1 MIDATAR
8 QRHIDDS
15 GSVERRGRLHLSG
28 LPVGQ
33 AVDRRG
39 MGAKEVLGWDGTG
52 CLESVGGCG
61 SGLVLNG
68 QECWRGTGVVCVC
81 VCVGGGVG
89 VGDGLE

>member
-1 MIDATAR
+1 MIRD
-8 QRHIDDS
+8 
-15 GSVERRGRLHLSG
+15 RGGRSRLHLYG

-39 MGAKEVLGWDGTG
+39 MGAKEVLAGTVQG
-52 CLESVGGCG
+52 VGGCG

-81 VCVGGGVG
+81 QGWCGSGWQWEETV
-89 VGDGLE
+89 

>member
-1 MIDATAR
+1 MIRDR
-8 QRHIDDS
+8 W
-15 GSVERRGRLHLSG
+15 RRSRLHLSG

-33 AVDRRG
+33 VVDRRG

-68 QECWRGTGVVCVC
+68 QECWRGTGVVGVC
-81 VCVGGGVG
+81 VEVV
-89 VGDGLE
+89 VWEWEGDGQE